1 MVLYFFIFRN
11 AELLIG
17 DEIVSINGTPIS
29 GLTMGEAR
37 QCLSVS
43 NTDLELVVIRTIMKE
58 SSVDSS
64 EHAAL
69 NRHSI
74 ADSPSYKRQYY
85 FQKNSAVH
93 GSYSRVLRKTSSQK
107 NNDSLPSS
115 PNSKD
120 STKKFDS
127 GATTN
132 FCTLPRRPCSNICAF
147 HTVTLEK
154 GAGKKSLGFT
164 IVGGRDSP
172 KGALGI
178 FVKTIMVNGQAAED
192 GRLKAG

>member
-1 MVLYFFIFRN
+1 M
-11 AELLIG
+11 
-17 DEIVSINGTPIS
+17 S
-29 GLTMGEAR
+29 EAR

-43 NTDLELVVIRTIMKE
+43 NTDLELVVIHTVMKE

-64 EHAAL
+64 ENAAL
-69 NRHSI
+69 NRYSLVG
-74 ADSPSYKRQYY
+74 SPSYKRQYY
-85 FQKNSAVH
+85 FQKSSAVH
-93 GSYSRVLRKTSSQK
+93 GSYNRVLRKNSNLK
-107 NNDSLPSS
+107 NNESLPSN
-115 PNSKD
+115 PNYKESSK
-120 STKKFDS
+120 KNEV

-132 FCTLPRRPCSNICAF
+132 FCTLPRRPCSNICSF
-147 HTVTLEK
+147 TTVTLEK

-178 FVKTIMVNGQAAED
+178 FVKTIMVHGQAAED